1 MISGSCTIKVPPTVT
16 CCCDAHDA
24 RAVFFYFY
32 ALCIVSQV
40 PVPSDMYQPFR
51 YPLLRDLDDT
61 TVPERRAFR
70 EQQESQGRKLVTAVR
85 EKCDD
90 DEDRLERLAFCS
102 VKAGPRVTICRATL
116 PSDLRFAMLVG
127 CLAGS
132 IIKPR
137 AWDCPGNKLRSQWE
151 QSAGSLCP
159 NRCPRA
165 RGGCEQLRSTF
176 GPYQSGAGH
185 GATAVGECRT
195 SA

>member
-1 MISGSCTIKVPPTVT
+1 M
-16 CCCDAHDA
+16 
-24 RAVFFYFY
+24 
-32 ALCIVSQV
+32 
-40 PVPSDMYQPFR
+40 
-51 YPLLRDLDDT
+51 
-61 TVPERRAFR
+61 
-70 EQQESQGRKLVTAVR
+70 VTAVR

-165 RGGCEQLRSTF
+165 RRLRAARKHFRSLSKW
-176 GPYQSGAGH
+176 SG
-185 GATAVGECRT
+185 TWRDCCR
-195 SA
+195 

>member
-1 MISGSCTIKVPPTVT
+1 MPLPRLARKTIRPMISGSCTIKVPPTVT

-24 RAVFFYFY
+24 RAVFFTFTRY
-32 ALCIVSQV
+32 VSQV

-51 YPLLRDLDDT
+51 YPLSRDLDDT

-132 IIKPR
+132 IIKPNGWR
-137 AWDCPGNKLRSQWE
+137 A
-151 QSAGSLCP
+151 
-159 NRCPRA
+159 
-165 RGGCEQLRSTF
+165 
-176 GPYQSGAGH
+176 
-185 GATAVGECRT
+185 
-195 SA
+195 